1 MNNDHNRSPG
11 ILNKAWL
18 PLFLNPSSV
27 STLALKWAQCC
38 FSNWGPGTPRVPPV
52 ASKWTLPAP
61 WVSIHSISLQK
72 QASQF
77 SQCVAVCMTFI
88 IDWLLLWSL
97 SCSYPTWP
105 QGGISALHHEVK
117 TVGII
122 GEVYLSS
129 LVTRAVPT
137 LNNHLSIV
145 FISLLLLLHCMAQ
158 NLSEF

>member
-38 FSNWGPGTPRVPPV
+38 FSNWGPGTPRGPPV

-105 QGGISALHHEVK
+105 QGGISEQLHVADKVIVESTWVPRSLFVSSHRCVWL
-117 TVGII
+117 II
-122 GEVYLSS
+122 Y
-129 LVTRAVPT
+129 
-137 LNNHLSIV
+137 H
-145 FISLLLLLHCMAQ
+145 HY
-158 NLSEF
+158 